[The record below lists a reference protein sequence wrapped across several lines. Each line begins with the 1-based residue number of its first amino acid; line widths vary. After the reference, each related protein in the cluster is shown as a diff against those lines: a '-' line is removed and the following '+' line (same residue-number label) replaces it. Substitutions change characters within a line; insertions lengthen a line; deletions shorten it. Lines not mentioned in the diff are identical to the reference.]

1 MEEFKTW
8 FLVGFDHILNAAA
21 LDHIL
26 FVLALVVVYKPNM
39 IKQIVILITAF
50 TIGHSIT
57 LIISALDL
65 ITYDQKVIEFAI
77 PLTIVLTSFNNIVNR
92 KKEIKKSVNSNYV
105 IALVFGLIHGL
116 GFANYLKALLFEGN
130 IVMELF
136 SFNVGIE
143 VAQLIIVFV
152 FLFFSF
158 LGSNYLF
165 KKREN
170 WVLFVSSAIF
180 GISLMLTLNAKFW

>member
-8 FLVGFDHILNAAA
+8 FLVGFDHILNVAA

-77 PLTIVLTSFNNIVNR
+77 PLTIVLTSLNNIVNR
-92 KKEIKKSVNSNYV
+92 KREIKKAVNSNYV
-105 IALVFGLIHGL
+105 IALVFGLVHGL

-152 FLFFSF
+152 FLFISF

-165 KKREN
+165 NKREN

>member
-8 FLVGFDHILNAAA
+8 FLVGFDHILNVAA

-26 FVLALVVVYKPNM
+26 FVLALVVIYKPKM
-39 IKQIVILITAF
+39 VKQIVILITAF

-77 PLTIVLTSFNNIVNR
+77 PLTIVLTSLNNIYNR
-92 KKEIKKSVNSNYV
+92 KKDRKKAVTSNYV

-116 GFANYLKALLFEGN
+116 GFANYLKALLFDGN
-130 IVMELF
+130 IILELF

-143 VAQLIIVFV
+143 AAQLVVVFI
-152 FLFFSF
+152 FLIFSF
-158 LGSNYLF
+158 FGSNYLF

>member
-57 LIISALDL
+57 LIISTLDL

-92 KKEIKKSVNSNYV
+92 KKEIKKAVNSNYV

>member
-1 MEEFKTW
+1 MDVFKTW
-8 FLVGFDHILNAAA
+8 FMVGFDHILNVQA

-26 FVLALVVVYKPNM
+26 FVLALVVVYKPSM

-57 LIISALDL
+57 LILSVLDIIS
-65 ITYDQKVIEFAI
+65 YNQKVIEFLI
-77 PLTIVLTSFNNIVNR
+77 PLTIVLTALNNIINR
-92 KKEIKKSVNSNYV
+92 NRVIKKAVTANYF
-105 IALVFGLIHGL
+105 IALVFGLVHGL
-116 GFANYLKALLFEGN
+116 GFANYLKALLFKGN
-130 IVMELF
+130 IVLELF

-143 VAQLIIVFV
+143 IAQLVVVGAFLII
-152 FLFFSF
+152 SF
-158 LGSNYLF
+158 IGSNYIF

-170 WVLFVSSAIF
+170 WIFFVSSAIF

>member
-8 FLVGFDHILNAAA
+8 FFVGFDHILNAQA

-65 ITYDQKVIEFAI
+65 ITYDQKIIEFAI
-77 PLTIVLTSFNNIVNR
+77 PLTIVLTSLNNIINR
-92 KKEIKKSVNSNYV
+92 KKEITKAVTSNYI

-116 GFANYLKALLFEGN
+116 GFANYLKAILFEGS
-130 IVMELF
+130 IVLELF

-143 VAQLIIVFV
+143 AAQLILV
-152 FLFFSF
+152 FLFLICSY

-165 KKREN
+165 RKREN
-170 WVLFVSSAIF
+170 WVFFVSSAIF

>member
-1 MEEFKTW
+1 MEGFKTW
-8 FLVGFDHILNAAA
+8 FLVGFDHILNVAA

>member
-8 FLVGFDHILNAAA
+8 FFIGFDHILNYQA

-26 FVLALVVVYKPNM
+26 FILALVVIYDFSM
-39 IKQIVILITAF
+39 IKKMIFLITAF

-57 LIISALDL
+57 LVLSALEV
-65 ITYDQKVIEFAI
+65 ISYDQKMIEFTI
-77 PLTIVLTSFNNIVNR
+77 PLTIVITSLSNIINR
-92 KKEIKKSVNSNYV
+92 KNNSIKFVSANYL

-116 GFANYLKALLFEGN
+116 GFANYLKALLFKGN
-130 IVMELF
+130 IVLELF

-143 VAQLIIVFV
+143 VAQIIVVVV
-152 FLFFSF
+152 FLFLSF
-158 LGSNYLF
+158 FISKLMF

-170 WVLFVSSAIF
+170 WLLFVSSAIF
-180 GISLMLTLNAKFW
+180 GISLMLTINAKFW

>member
-1 MEEFKTW
+1 
-8 FLVGFDHILNAAA
+8 
-21 LDHIL
+21 
-26 FVLALVVVYKPNM
+26 M
-39 IKQIVILITAF
+39 IKQIIILITAF

-57 LIISALDL
+57 LVISALDL
-65 ITYDQKVIEFAI
+65 ISYDQKIIEFAI
-77 PLTIVLTSFNNIVNR
+77 PLTIVITSLNNILNR
-92 KKEIKKSVNSNYV
+92 KKEIKKAVTSNYF
-105 IALVFGLIHGL
+105 IALFFGLIHGL
-116 GFANYLKALLFEGN
+116 GFANYLKAILFEGS
-130 IVMELF
+130 VVLELF

-143 VAQLIIVFV
+143 VAQLVIVFV
-152 FLFFSF
+152 FLMFSF

>member
-8 FLVGFDHILNAAA
+8 FLVGFDHILNVAA

-26 FVLALVVVYKPNM
+26 FVLALVVIYKPNM

-57 LIISALDL
+57 LIISTLDL
-65 ITYDQKVIEFAI
+65 LTYDQKVIEFAI

-92 KKEIKKSVNSNYV
+92 KKEIKKAVNSNYV
-105 IALVFGLIHGL
+105 IALVFGLVHGL

-152 FLFFSF
+152 FLFISF

-165 KKREN
+165 NKREN

>member
-8 FLVGFDHILNAAA
+8 FLVGFDHILNVAA

-57 LIISALDL
+57 LIISTLDL

-92 KKEIKKSVNSNYV
+92 KKEIKKAVNSNYV

>member
-8 FLVGFDHILNAAA
+8 FLVWFDHILNVAA

-77 PLTIVLTSFNNIVNR
+77 PLTIVLTSLNNIVNR
-92 KKEIKKSVNSNYV
+92 KREIKKAVNSNYV
-105 IALVFGLIHGL
+105 IALVFGLVHGL

-152 FLFFSF
+152 FLFCSF

-170 WVLFVSSAIF
+170 WVLFVSSVIF
-180 GISLMLTLNAKFW
+180 GISLMLTLNTKFW

>member
-1 MEEFKTW
+1 MDIFKTW
-8 FLVGFDHILNAAA
+8 FMVGFDHILNVQA

-26 FVLALVVVYKPNM
+26 FVLALVVIYKPNM

-57 LIISALDL
+57 LILSALD
-65 ITYDQKVIEFAI
+65 IINYNQKVIEFAI
-77 PLTIVLTSFNNIVNR
+77 PLTIVITSLNNILNR
-92 KKEIKKSVNSNYV
+92 KKIITKAMGTNYI

-116 GFANYLKALLFEGN
+116 GFANYLKALLFQDN
-130 IVMELF
+130 IILELF

-143 VAQLIIVFV
+143 AAQLIVVFI
-152 FLFFSF
+152 FSIISF
-158 LGSNYLF
+158 VGSNYIF

-170 WVLFVSSAIF
+170 WVFFVSSAIF

>member
-8 FLVGFDHILNAAA
+8 FFIGFDHILNYQA

-26 FVLALVVVYKPNM
+26 FILALVVIYDFSM
-39 IKQIVILITAF
+39 IKKIIFLITAF

-57 LIISALDL
+57 LALSALEV
-65 ITYDQKVIEFAI
+65 ISYDQRMIEFAI
-77 PLTIVLTSFNNIVNR
+77 PLTIVITSLSNIINR
-92 KKEIKKSVNSNYV
+92 KNNSIKFVSANYL

-116 GFANYLKALLFEGN
+116 GFANYLKALLFKRN
-130 IVMELF
+130 IILELF

-143 VAQLIIVFV
+143 VAQIIVV
-152 FLFFSF
+152 LAFLFLSF
-158 LGSNYLF
+158 FISKLMF

>member
-1 MEEFKTW
+1 MDIFKTW
-8 FLVGFDHILNAAA
+8 FMVGFDHILNAQA

-57 LIISALDL
+57 LILSALD
-65 ITYDQKVIEFAI
+65 IINYNQKVIEFAI
-77 PLTIVLTSFNNIVNR
+77 PLTIVITSLNNILNR
-92 KKEIKKSVNSNYV
+92 KKIITKAMGTNYI

-116 GFANYLKALLFEGN
+116 GFANYLKALLFQDN
-130 IVMELF
+130 IILELF

-143 VAQLIIVFV
+143 AAQLIVVFI
-152 FLFFSF
+152 FSIISF
-158 LGSNYLF
+158 VGSNYIF

-170 WVLFVSSAIF
+170 WVFFVSSAIF
-180 GISLMLTLNAKFW
+180 GVSLMLTLNAKFW

>member
-92 KKEIKKSVNSNYV
+92 KKEIKKAVNSNYV
-105 IALVFGLIHGL
+105 IALVFGLVHGL

-180 GISLMLTLNAKFW
+180 GISLMLTVNAKFW

>member
-8 FLVGFDHILNAAA
+8 FFVGFDHILNIQA

-26 FVLALVVVYKPNM
+26 FVLALVVVYKTNM

-65 ITYDQKVIEFAI
+65 ITYDQKIIEFAI
-77 PLTIVLTSFNNIVNR
+77 PLTIVLTSLNNIINR
-92 KKEIKKSVNSNYV
+92 KKEITKGVTSNYI

-116 GFANYLKALLFEGN
+116 GFANYLKAILFKGS
-130 IVMELF
+130 IVLELF

-143 VAQLIIVFV
+143 AAQLIIVFL
-152 FLFFSF
+152 FLFCSY

-165 KKREN
+165 RKREN

>member
-39 IKQIVILITAF
+39 IKRIVILITAF

-77 PLTIVLTSFNNIVNR
+77 PLTIVLTSLNNIYNR
-92 KKEIKKSVNSNYV
+92 KKEIRKAVNTNYL

-143 VAQLIIVFV
+143 AAQLVVVFV
-152 FLFFSF
+152 FLVCSF
-158 LGSNYLF
+158 IGSNYLF

>member
-8 FLVGFDHILNAAA
+8 FFVGFDHILNAQS

-26 FVLALVVVYKPNM
+26 FVLALGVVYKPNM

-57 LIISALDL
+57 LIISALDF
-65 ITYDQKVIEFAI
+65 ITYDQKIIAFAI
-77 PLTIVLTSFNNIVNR
+77 PLTIVLTSLNNIINR
-92 KKEIKKSVNSNYV
+92 KKEIKKAVTSNYI

-116 GFANYLKALLFEGN
+116 GFANYLKAILFEGS
-130 IVMELF
+130 IVLELF

-143 VAQLIIVFV
+143 AAQLIIVFV
-152 FLFFSF
+152 FLFCGY

>member
-8 FLVGFDHILNAAA
+8 FLVGFDHILNVAA

-92 KKEIKKSVNSNYV
+92 KKEIKKAVNSNYV
-105 IALVFGLIHGL
+105 IALVFGLVHGL

>member
-1 MEEFKTW
+1 MDIFKTW
-8 FLVGFDHILNAAA
+8 FMVGFDHILNAQA

-57 LIISALDL
+57 LILSALD
-65 ITYDQKVIEFAI
+65 IINYNQKVIEFAI
-77 PLTIVLTSFNNIVNR
+77 PLTIVITSLNNILNR
-92 KKEIKKSVNSNYV
+92 KKIITKAMGTNYI

-116 GFANYLKALLFEGN
+116 GFANYLKALLFQDN
-130 IVMELF
+130 IILELF
-136 SFNVGIE
+136 SFNLGIE
-143 VAQLIIVFV
+143 AAQLIVVFI
-152 FLFFSF
+152 FSIISF
-158 LGSNYLF
+158 VGSNYIF

-170 WVLFVSSAIF
+170 WVFFVSSAIF
-180 GISLMLTLNAKFW
+180 GVSLMLTLNAKFW

>member
-1 MEEFKTW
+1 MEEFKIW
-8 FLVGFDHILNAAA
+8 FSVGFDHILNVQA

-26 FVLALVVVYKPNM
+26 FVLALVVIYKPTRV
-39 IKQIVILITAF
+39 KQIVLLITAF
-50 TIGHSIT
+50 TVGHSIT
-57 LIISALDL
+57 LIISALEL
-65 ITYDQKVIEFAI
+65 ISYDQKIIEFAI
-77 PLTIVLTSFNNIVNR
+77 PLTIVITSINNIISR
-92 KKEIKKSVNSNYV
+92 KQEQSKSVGLNYF

-116 GFANYLKALLFEGN
+116 GFANYLKALLFKGN
-130 IVMELF
+130 IILELF

-143 VAQLIIVFV
+143 VAQLVVVSV
-152 FLFFSF
+152 FLIISY

-165 KKREN
+165 RKREN

>member
-8 FLVGFDHILNAAA
+8 FMVGFDHILNVAA

-26 FVLALVVVYKPNM
+26 FVLALVVIYKPKM
-39 IKQIVILITAF
+39 VKQIVILITAF

-77 PLTIVLTSFNNIVNR
+77 PLTIVLTSLNNIYNR
-92 KKEIKKSVNSNYV
+92 KKDRKKAVTSNYA

-116 GFANYLKALLFEGN
+116 GFANYLKALLFDGN
-130 IVMELF
+130 IILELF

-143 VAQLIIVFV
+143 AAQLVVVFI
-152 FLFFSF
+152 FLIFSF
-158 LGSNYLF
+158 FGSNYLF

>member
-1 MEEFKTW
+1 MDEFKTW
-8 FLVGFDHILNAAA
+8 FLVGFDHILNVAA

-26 FVLALVVVYKPNM
+26 FVLALVVIYKPKM
-39 IKQIVILITAF
+39 VKQIVILITAF

-77 PLTIVLTSFNNIVNR
+77 PLTIVLTSLNNIYNR
-92 KKEIKKSVNSNYV
+92 KKDRKKAVTSNYV

-116 GFANYLKALLFEGN
+116 GFANYLKALLFDGN
-130 IVMELF
+130 IILELF

-143 VAQLIIVFV
+143 AAQLVVVFI
-152 FLFFSF
+152 FLIFSF
-158 LGSNYLF
+158 FGSNYLF

>member
-8 FLVGFDHILNAAA
+8 FFVGFDHILNAAA

-92 KKEIKKSVNSNYV
+92 KKEIKKAVNSNYV

-116 GFANYLKALLFEGN
+116 GFASYLKAILFEGN

-152 FLFFSF
+152 FLFISF
-158 LGSNYLF
+158 LGSNFLF
-165 KKREN
+165 NKREN

>member
-8 FLVGFDHILNAAA
+8 FLVGFDHILNVAA

-92 KKEIKKSVNSNYV
+92 KKEIKKAVNSNYV

>member
-8 FLVGFDHILNAAA
+8 FLVGFDHILNVAA

-39 IKQIVILITAF
+39 IKQIVILITSF

-92 KKEIKKSVNSNYV
+92 KKEIRKAVNSNYV

-136 SFNVGIE
+136 SFNVGVE
-143 VAQLIIVFV
+143 VAQLIIVIV
-152 FLFFSF
+152 FLFISF

-165 KKREN
+165 NKREN

-180 GISLMLTLNAKFW
+180 GISLMLTLSAKFW

>member
-8 FLVGFDHILNAAA
+8 FFVGFDHILNAQA

-65 ITYDQKVIEFAI
+65 ITYDQKIIEFAI
-77 PLTIVLTSFNNIVNR
+77 PLTIVLTSLNNIINR
-92 KKEIKKSVNSNYV
+92 KKEIKKAVTSNYI

-116 GFANYLKALLFEGN
+116 GFANYLKAILFEGS
-130 IVMELF
+130 IVLELF

-143 VAQLIIVFV
+143 AAQLIIVFV
-152 FLFFSF
+152 FLFCGY
-158 LGSNYLF
+158 LGSN
-165 KKREN
+165 
-170 WVLFVSSAIF
+170 
-180 GISLMLTLNAKFW
+180 